1 MTPEALEMLERKRA
15 LDEAQAAFMAAIDQ
29 DDVDGAYRM
38 LPKLSALGRELSRAV
53 GVYWMADGSKR
64 GAA

>member
-29 DDVDGAYRM
+29 DVDGAYRM

-64 GAA
+64 VAA

>member
-15 LDEAQAAFMAAIDQ
+15 LDEAQAAFLAAIDK
-29 DDVDGAYRM
+29 DIEVAYRM
-38 LPKLSALGRELSRAV
+38 LPKLYSLGRELSRAV

-64 GAA
+64 VAA